1 MFDRIIKLIGE
12 DKFKL
17 IQDKHILLIGVGGVG
32 SAALETLVR
41 SGFQNI
47 QIIDYDKVDISNLNR
62 QLITDMSNIG
72 ELKVNA
78 AYKRMKLINPDINLS
93 CQAVKLTEDN
103 LITILD
109 SGFDYVIDA
118 CDDIN
123 IKYELIRLSCKMDFK
138 LIESMGTAKKT
149 LRGTLDFKTGSSGS
163 VGDEQEDAL
172 LLSEDVINSTMPVI
186 LCQEED
192 VEGRHGAT
200 IGQLGEDLLFY
211 MQTRGID
218 EEEAKRIMIKARLES
233 VARLIPDEEIKQLV
247 IYYVQQ
253 IV

>member
-47 QIIDYDKVDISNLNR
+47 QIMDYDKVDISNLNR

-78 AYKRMKLINPDINLS
+78 AYKRMKLINSDINLS

-118 CDDIN
+118 CDDID
-123 IKYELIRLSCKMDFK
+123 IKFELIKLSLKMDFK
-138 LIESMGTAKKT
+138 LIESMGTAKKIDPSKLSITT
-149 LRGTLDFKTGSSGS
+149 LDKTTYDPIAKILRKKLRDNKINTKVRVVSSTEEMIKSDYLGTLSMVPNTAGI
-163 VGDEQEDAL
+163 L
-172 LLSEDVINSTMPVI
+172 LVTYIIKDI
-186 LCQEED
+186 LKEN
-192 VEGRHGAT
+192 T
-200 IGQLGEDLLFY
+200 
-211 MQTRGID
+211 
-218 EEEAKRIMIKARLES
+218 
-233 VARLIPDEEIKQLV
+233 
-247 IYYVQQ
+247 
-253 IV
+253 

>member
-118 CDDIN
+118 CDDID
-123 IKYELIRLSCKMDFK
+123 IKFELIKLSLKMDFK
-138 LIESMGTAKKT
+138 LIESMGTAKKIDPSKLSITT
-149 LRGTLDFKTGSSGS
+149 LDKTTYDPIAKILRKKLRDNKINTKVRVVSSTEEMIKSDYLGTLSMVPNTAGI
-163 VGDEQEDAL
+163 L
-172 LLSEDVINSTMPVI
+172 LVTYIIKDI
-186 LCQEED
+186 LKEN
-192 VEGRHGAT
+192 T
-200 IGQLGEDLLFY
+200 
-211 MQTRGID
+211 
-218 EEEAKRIMIKARLES
+218 
-233 VARLIPDEEIKQLV
+233 
-247 IYYVQQ
+247 
-253 IV
+253 